1 MKKSALILLA
11 LCACLLSACGK
22 SDDRLSGKV
31 VETSVNDSVG
41 LVSFVVRTDENKEV
55 GILLTDEMSVGV
67 LVDGMVTKD
76 FLSGTRSDVL
86 VSVEYDRS
94 QRTLTRKDGT
104 QITAYNAKRVD
115 VTGYRK
121 DDVILSGG
129 AAVECWQ
136 ESSGVS
142 YVLPDGTELLTVETP
157 FGPKNVYV
165 GGQESLDDLS
175 ESVQEKVIAY
185 FDAQG
190 LLYDET
196 TELERAYADYCA
208 DSAAFIKHHV
218 SQDVTPIASSEK
230 VMYFLTDVSIP
241 SDRPR
246 EQKELRLGT
255 AFDRETGEVI
265 DNASLFSCPA
275 YEAERELLKLS
286 QTGDASL
293 QEELEQAFDWNNIL
307 FFPES
312 LEINYPEGTL
322 KSQEHSY
329 LIGLDYDDA
338 LLSILNDWAV
348 PTNGK

>member
-1 MKKSALILLA
+1 MKKPALILLA
-11 LCACLLSACGK
+11 LCACLLTACGK
-22 SDDRLSGKV
+22 SGDRLSGRV
-31 VETSVNDSVG
+31 VETNVNDSVG
-41 LVSFVVRTDENKEV
+41 FVSFVLRTDDDKEV
-55 GILLTDEMSVGV
+55 GILLTDETSVGV
-67 LVDGMVTKD
+67 LVDGIVTKD

-94 QRTLTRKDGT
+94 QRILTRADGAE
-104 QITAYNAKRVD
+104 IDAYNAKRVD

-121 DDVILSGG
+121 DDVTLSGG

-136 ESSGVS
+136 KNFGVS

-190 LLYDET
+190 LLYGEQA
-196 TELERAYADYCA
+196 ELERAYADYCA
-208 DSAAFIKHHV
+208 DGAAFTMHHI

-246 EQKELRLGT
+246 EQTELRLGT

-265 DNASLFSCPA
+265 DNTSLFSCSA
-275 YEAERELLKLS
+275 DEAEQELLKLS
-286 QTGDASL
+286 QIGDASL
-293 QEELEQAFDWNNIL
+293 QKELKQAFDWNNIL
-307 FFPES
+307 FFPEN

-322 KSQEHSY
+322 KSQEYSY
-329 LIGLDYDDA
+329 LIGFDYDDA

>member
-1 MKKSALILLA
+1 MKKLTLILLA
-11 LCACLLSACGK
+11 LCTCLLTACGK
-22 SDDRLSGKV
+22 SGDRLSGRV
-31 VETSVNDSVG
+31 VETNVNDSVG
-41 LVSFVVRTDENKEV
+41 LVSFVLRTDDDKEV
-55 GILLTDEMSVGV
+55 GILLTDETSVGV
-67 LVDGMVTKD
+67 LVDGIVTKD

-94 QRTLTRKDGT
+94 QRILTRADGAE
-104 QITAYNAKRVD
+104 IDAYNAKRVD

-121 DDVILSGG
+121 DDVTLSGG

-136 ESSGVS
+136 KNFGVS

-190 LLYDET
+190 LLYGEQA
-196 TELERAYADYCA
+196 ELERAYADYCA
-208 DSAAFIKHHV
+208 DGAAFTMHHV

-246 EQKELRLGT
+246 EQTELRLGT

-265 DNASLFSCPA
+265 DNTSLFSCSA
-275 YEAERELLKLS
+275 DEAEQELLKLS
-286 QTGDASL
+286 QIGDASL
-293 QEELEQAFDWNNIL
+293 QKELKQAFDWNNIL
-307 FFPES
+307 FFPEN

-322 KSQEHSY
+322 NSQEYSY
-329 LIGLDYDDA
+329 LIGFDYDDA